1 MCPWILDYLT
11 ARHQVVRAGGHT
23 SHSLILNIAVPHG
36 GVLSPLLY
44 SLYTHDPNTIVKF
57 PDDTVVVGPIT
68 NNDERAFLQDVSD
81 LRW

>member
-44 SLYTHDPNTIVKF
+44 SLYTHD
-57 PDDTVVVGPIT
+57 
-68 NNDERAFLQDVSD
+68 ERAYLQDVSD